1 MGLTV
6 KNVMGLVKD
15 LPAEAGVDGLLGLS
29 FIKHF
34 RVRIDFKKGTLE
46 MTK

>member
-6 KNVMGLVKD
+6 KNVMSLVKD

-34 RVRIDFKKGTLE
+34 RVRIDFKKGILE
-46 MTK
+46 IAE